1 MMATRFALN
10 RMASRARDH
19 VVPLYLPR
27 CDHRGR
33 VHRVHGRLG
42 AVDGV
47 RAPVRVHGRLGAVD
61 GVRAHDTLAFL
72 FVLFCFC
79 LFKLC
84 GGGWS

>member
-1 MMATRFALN
+1 MATRFALN

-47 RAPVRVHGRLGAVD
+47 RA
-61 GVRAHDTLAFL
+61 HDTLAFL